1 MILTKK
7 RAETRKSQLADKC
20 LHHLQDNPL
29 PPISLGISA
38 IFVFWFSLSQG
49 QPCLKPSEESTISFV
64 SHQNLK

>member
-7 RAETRKSQLADKC
+7 RAETRKLQLADKC
-20 LHHLQDNPL
+20 LH
-29 PPISLGISA
+29 PISLGISA

-64 SHQNLK
+64 SHQNLKRII